1 MGRLIAFR
9 LVLILAVVVVSLIAI
24 ERTGGVTC
32 TTAPISFERL
42 NAAIAQPAVP
52 FAENVVQDQ
61 QLPVTDETRQRV
73 EAVLD
78 QVVACSNAGEPL
90 GVWSLYSDAYLS
102 RLFQIHG
109 PFSET
114 EYATYAQPEPVNDGN
129 GMQLERVEGIW
140 SRDDG
145 IVVVQVE
152 TRYPSVPMPKRLL
165 FWFVVGED
173 RVEIEEV
180 TGEISFSVP

>member
-1 MGRLIAFR
+1 MGFLTTPR
-9 LVLILAVVVVSLIAI
+9 LVLILVIVLVSLVAI
-24 ERTGGVTC
+24 DRTGGVTC
-32 TTAPISFERL
+32 VTSPISLERL
-42 NAAIAQPAVP
+42 NAKIAMRSAP

-61 QLPVTDETRQRV
+61 QLPVDDETRRRV

-90 GVWSLYSDAYLS
+90 RVWSLYSDAYLS

-109 PFSET
+109 PFSDP
-114 EYATYAQPEPVNDGN
+114 EYEAYARPEPVKVGE
-129 GMQLERVEGIW
+129 GMRLETVERIW
-140 SRDDG
+140 TRDDG
-145 IVVVQVE
+145 IVVAQVV
-152 TRYPSVPMPKRLL
+152 TRYPSVPMPKWLL
-165 FWFVVGED
+165 FWFVVSED